1 MIVTV
6 LIPLPVFH
14 NPDEQGNREPIEDEH
29 FVQTAEEITKMF
41 PDGGGTLSIFRGG
54 QVRGFWWDRGVV
66 DKDVLALLEV
76 DLEDTPAN
84 RERVTAYAKEI
95 LRERFRQKAIYVKW
109 IGPIETW
116 IVRDEVEV
124 K

>member
-14 NPDEQGNREPIEDEH
+14 NPDEQGRREPIEDER
-29 FVQTAEEITKMF
+29 FMRTAEEISEMF
-41 PDGGGTLSIFRGG
+41 HGGGTLSVFRDG

-84 RERVTAYAKEI
+84 RERVRAYARDVLK
-95 LRERFRQKAIYVKW
+95 ERFSQKAIYVKW

-116 IVRDEVEV
+116 IVKDEEEIE
-124 K
+124 